1 VYWIYNL
8 PSAVFA
14 MLVEF
19 VFVSMGVGAVL
30 GVKRFLRNFKAENSL
45 TNDMVGTFF
54 GATVGLY
61 GLTLGLISVGAWQ
74 NYSEVEM
81 RASDEASSIAA
92 LFRDLSNYP
101 EPHAAEL
108 TVLLK
113 DYTRYVIDEAWPL
126 QKNGQIPVGGT
137 TRVNQLQLALYPFEP
152 RNQSQIALHQ
162 ETLRAFNH
170 FVELRRKRLYSVTS
184 SLPALVWYVVLF
196 GALITM
202 LLSCL
207 FHFENLGT
215 HLLCSGLYASVIGAL
230 IFLMAAM
237 DNPYRGDFSVGP
249 EAFELV
255 FRQVMA
261 TQGTVP

>member
-1 VYWIYNL
+1 
-8 PSAVFA
+8 
-14 MLVEF
+14 MLVELIF
-19 VFVSMGVGAVL
+19 ILMGVGAVL
-30 GVKRFLRNFKAENSL
+30 VVKRFLRNFNSENSL

-54 GATVGLY
+54 GATAGLY
-61 GLTLGLISVGAWQ
+61 GLALALISVGAWQ
-74 NYSEVEM
+74 NYTEVEM

-92 LFRDLSNYP
+92 LFRDLSSYP

-113 DYTRYVIDEAWPL
+113 EYTRNVIDEAWPL
-126 QKNGQIPVGGT
+126 QKHGEVPLSGM
-137 TRVNQLQLALYPFEP
+137 TRVDELQLALYPFEP

-170 FVELRRKRLYSVTS
+170 FVELRRKRLHSATS
-184 SLPALVWYVVLF
+184 SLPPLVWYVVLF
-196 GALITM
+196 GALITI

-207 FHFENLGT
+207 FRFENLRT
-215 HLLCSGLYASVIGAL
+215 HLLCSGLYASIIGAL

-255 FRQVMA
+255 FHQLIA
-261 TQGTVP
+261 PQGTVP